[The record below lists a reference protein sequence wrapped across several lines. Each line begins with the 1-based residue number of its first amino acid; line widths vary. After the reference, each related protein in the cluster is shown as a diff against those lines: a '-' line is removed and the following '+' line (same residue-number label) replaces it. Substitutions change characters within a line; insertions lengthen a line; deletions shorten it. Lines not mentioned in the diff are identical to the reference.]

1 MNAPS
6 CAQWSAWDNTG
17 CFTHWCISSEHLL
30 PSWRPGLPVQ
40 VCSSASILLCC
51 PKLTTFSSTRM
62 QPGQIPSWMELT
74 FPPDLL
80 GSFLSIAYSQTAG

>member
-1 MNAPS
+1 MERILLPMLSGQHRITLGALL
-6 CAQWSAWDNTG
+6 ASA
-17 CFTHWCISSEHLL
+17 FPQSISS
-30 PSWRPGLPVQ
+30 PPGGQDCL
-40 VCSSASILLCC
+40 CSSASILLCC

-80 GSFLSIAYSQTAG
+80 GSFLRVV

>member
-1 MNAPS
+1 MLYLLVHFLRASLPLLEARIA
-6 CAQWSAWDNTG
+6 CAGVQQ
-17 CFTHWCISSEHLL
+17 CIHPAVLSFPE
-30 PSWRPGLPVQ
+30 
-40 VCSSASILLCC
+40 
-51 PKLTTFSSTRM
+51 LTTFSSTRM